1 MYVCIYISND
11 VLKRAPININI
22 PLFVYISISLHFSV
36 FMLVCNH
43 IFIFL
48 YLCAIMLLSLHVNNL
63 FYKYSLIYLF
73 VSVNIR
79 IFAHVKNQKC
89 KKVNI

>member
-1 MYVCIYISND
+1 MYFFMYIYID
-11 VLKRAPININI
+11 VLEYTPINIII
-22 PLFVYISISLHFSV
+22 PLFVYISIPLHFSV

-48 YLCAIMLLSLHVNNL
+48 YLCAIILLSLQVNNL

-89 KKVNI
+89 KK